1 MRTFKDNEKVYN
13 AYTGKEVQKSDTILS
28 TSSITFHNDG
38 TSSMQIGSFS
48 YHSDGTSSNIIGNF
62 IYTNGKSVYIG

>member
-48 YHSDGTSSNIIGNF
+48 YHSDGTSTMKIGSYL
-62 IYTNGKSVYIG
+62 YTDNKSVKIN